1 MVLFAFSHRSVLN
14 KVNMYN
20 TDFVDFKITIQEKS
34 LFHWILK
41 FAISLIQN
49 SLNLNHTDYLNYV
62 DFPMIAYTREFIKPK
77 FVNN

>member
-1 MVLFAFSHRSVLN
+1 MVLFAFSHRSELN
-14 KVNMYN
+14 KVNKYN

-49 SLNLNHTDYLNYV
+49 SLNLNPTNLNSE
-62 DFPMIAYTREFIKPK
+62 DFSMVAYKRELIKAK
-77 FVNN
+77 SKNN